1 MLWLN
6 GRLLPESEVRIDP
19 ADRGLLLGDGVFETM
34 RAVRGAVPLLD
45 RHLARLRAAAA
56 FLELTPPAT
65 DAAIAR
71 ACRKLLVAHGQGDAA
86 LRLTLTRGPGPRGL
100 RPPARPAPT
109 LMLTASPLAAAPSVS
124 RAAVALGA
132 RRNERSP
139 TSRIKALSY
148 LDNLLALR
156 EVQAFGAEQAL
167 MLNSAGRL
175 ACAASANL
183 FLLERDE
190 LVTPPLEE
198 GALPGITR
206 GLVLE
211 LVREVGVSSREAP
224 LPPERLATAEAVFT
238 TSSLAGLV
246 QLVMVGGE
254 REASAEVHPVVRDLA
269 QRWERRLGLGRSIP

>member
-6 GRLLPESEVRIDP
+6 GRLLPESEARIDP

-45 RHLARLRAAAA
+45 RHLARLRAAAT
-56 FLELTPPAT
+56 FLELPLPFS
-65 DAAIAR
+65 DAAIDG
-71 ACRKLLVAHGQGDAA
+71 ACRELLVANAPGDAA

-100 RPPARPAPT
+100 PPPARSSPT
-109 LMLTASPLAAAPSVS
+109 LLLTASPLVVAPSVS
-124 RAAVALGA
+124 RAAVALEA

-139 TSRIKALSY
+139 TSRIKALGY

-156 EVQAFGAEQAL
+156 EVRALGAEQAL
-167 MLNSAGRL
+167 MLNGAGRL

-183 FLLERDE
+183 FLLERAE

-206 GLVLE
+206 SLVLE
-211 LVREVGVSSREAP
+211 LAPQVGVSCREVP

-238 TSSLAGLV
+238 TSSLAGLI
-246 QLVMVGGE
+246 QLELIGGG
-254 REASAEVHPVVRDLA
+254 REAGVGMHPVVRDLA
-269 QRWERRLGLGRSIP
+269 RRWERRLGLGRSSR